1 MNNVLLLLV
10 FAGLVGLLLVV
21 FYLLDRVNALHNQ
34 SETTRLKR
42 PFTDTSMATMNGRI
56 LWDVL
61 SGEAMQELDEE
72 MISQL
77 RSRYE
82 MVLQKHIELLFE
94 DGTLDG
100 REGFSMP
107 VSPERK
113 VPTLRGEFI
122 SWIPHE
128 FAKGVYMAGHSRATQ
143 PESEHPAIAAALDNI
158 GNELFEQVGMP
169 PVKLSKLLMP
179 NTEPH
184 IPSPIAEVASQ
195 AAALN
200 SDIPALPAPELQ
212 PAALMMV
219 ANMQGESMPMSNA
232 VALDPVTGA
241 PIPNVPT
248 EQIAATANPAA
259 AGAMEQSNAA
269 PASSAANAAP
279 EAGTASSMNSTVTP
293 TAADTA
299 SPAMAPV
306 EANASDNN
314 KSATPE
320 KVK

>member
-34 SETTRLKR
+34 SETARLKR
-42 PFTDTSMATMNGRI
+42 PFTDSTMTTMNGRI

-128 FAKGVYMAGHSRATQ
+128 FAKGIYMAGHARATQ
-143 PESEHPAIAAALDNI
+143 PETEHPIIAASLDEI

-169 PVKLSKLLMP
+169 PIQLSKLLMP
-179 NTEPH
+179 NIEPH
-184 IPSPIAEVASQ
+184 IPTPESQPETGALQSEV
-195 AAALN
+195 
-200 SDIPALPAPELQ
+200 PALPAPQVQ
-212 PAALMMV
+212 PATQMM
-219 ANMQGESMPMSNA
+219 MPSDQGEALPVSNA
-232 VALDPVTGA
+232 VAMDPATGA
-241 PIPNVPT
+241 PI
-248 EQIAATANPAA
+248 ANT
-259 AGAMEQSNAA
+259 
-269 PASSAANAAP
+269 ANAAIEQNIATP
-279 EAGTASSMNSTVTP
+279 NTESAEATAEATTQTTTQTP
-293 TAADTA
+293 TTTATPHAADGANSAA
-299 SPAMAPV
+299 SPVTAAA
-306 EANASDNN
+306 ETSTTANDSKASN
-314 KSATPE
+314 PE
-320 KVK
+320 KVA